1 MPQLGCVHEP
11 PIVRE
16 TAIEIFKYETT
27 NCAEIVRI
35 LITRKLMAPPPAND
49 VHTALKSAQRKVQR
63 WISSHQDKEKH
74 EYMSVRQEKANAKRV
89 RMAEEAKRAAT
100 QVKRVRSK
108 GMSLA
113 ERNFMVAL
121 LTSNPETPTSTLQF
135 QLSNRFGSNWGYSTI
150 QHNRK
155 QAGFNAKRTSPVNR
169 ASDPVTRNQYK
180 TLWKDLDVQLWQC
193 VFM

>member
-1 MPQLGCVHEP
+1 MPQLGCIHEEP
-11 PIVRE
+11 VVRE
-16 TAIEIFKYETT
+16 TAIQIYKYETT
-27 NCAEIVRI
+27 NRAEIVRI
-35 LITRKLMAPPPAND
+35 LISHGLMTPPPAIGPNA

-74 EYMSVRQEKANAKRV
+74 EYMSIRQKNAHAKRI
-89 RMAEEAKRAAT
+89 RAEEEAERTA
-100 QVKRVRSK
+100 KRVRSK

-121 LTSNPETPTSTLQF
+121 LTTNPETPTSTIQF
-135 QLSNRFGSNWGYSTI
+135 HLSNRFGSSWKYSTI

-180 TLWKDLDVQLWQC
+180 LLWEDLDLQLWQC